1 MLRSISHQIFYSSHN
16 SLRKRSRVKVWVDK
30 FNDESPRAALPLFA
44 TQYLTLL
51 SPQHHSS
58 TSQHA
63 ITMASSTSPQ
73 GHESRLFSDDK
84 PIALADRMKKYEAP
98 YDFVLPL
105 NSPIIVRLDG
115 HGFSRFT
122 SHFCRPFDQRIH
134 DAMIATC
141 ANLLH
146 FFPQATVAYTQS
158 DEITLVF
165 PTGVQSFNDRV
176 QKLSSLAASYC
187 SVHFNKHLSTC
198 LQNQPEPAVK
208 ASAFEAL
215 GTAHFDARFFA
226 VPSLEEALNCLL
238 WRCRNDAVRNA
249 VSAFARTMYTT
260 KQMHGKRTVDLVE
273 MMKREK
279 DVMFEDAV
287 PKWAI
292 EGCLMKREQFEHE
305 GVNLK
310 TGQTEKTMRT
320 RVRVQERGIRD
331 FNDEGLRIVGDKF
344 W

>member
-1 MLRSISHQIFYSSHN
+1 M
-16 SLRKRSRVKVWVDK
+16 
-30 FNDESPRAALPLFA
+30 
-44 TQYLTLL
+44 LL
-51 SPQHHSS
+51 SD
-58 TSQHA
+58 
-63 ITMASSTSPQ
+63 
-73 GHESRLFSDDK
+73 GK
-84 PIALADRMKKYEAP
+84 PLALADRMKKYEAP
-98 YDFVLPL
+98 YDIALPL
-105 NSPIIVRLDG
+105 NTPIIVRLDG

-165 PTGVQSFNDRV
+165 PTGVHSFNDRV

-187 SVHFNKHLSTC
+187 SVHFNKHLSAC
-198 LQNQPEPAVK
+198 LQQQPEPAVK
-208 ASAFEAL
+208 DSAFEAL

-249 VSAFARTMYTT
+249 VSAFARTMYSTT
-260 KQMHGKRTVDLVE
+260 EMHGKRAIDLIE

-279 DVMFEDAV
+279 GVIFADAV

-305 GVNLK
+305 GLNLK
-310 TGQTEKTMRT
+310 TSQKEMTMRT
-320 RVRVQERGIRD
+320 RVRVEERGIRE
-331 FNDEGLRIVGDKF
+331 FSEEGLRIVGDKF

>member
-1 MLRSISHQIFYSSHN
+1 MPMEPAPQPHPADISSS
-16 SLRKRSRVKVWVDK
+16 
-30 FNDESPRAALPLFA
+30 P
-44 TQYLTLL
+44 
-51 SPQHHSS
+51 
-58 TSQHA
+58 
-63 ITMASSTSPQ
+63 
-73 GHESRLFSDDK
+73 DDK
-84 PIALADRMKKYEAP
+84 SLPLADRMKKYEASF
-98 YDFVLPL
+98 DFTLPVDT
-105 NSPIIVRLDG
+105 PIILRLDG

-141 ANLLH
+141 ADLLH

-165 PTGVQSFNDRV
+165 PTGVQVFNERV

-187 SVHFNKHLSTC
+187 SVNFNKHLSLC
-198 LQNQPEPAVK
+198 LENQPHPPVK
-208 ASAFEAL
+208 PSAYTAL
-215 GTAHFDARFFA
+215 GTAYFDARFFA
-226 VPSLEEALNCLL
+226 VPSLAEALNNLI

-249 VSAFARTMYTT
+249 VSAFARTMYST
-260 KQMHGKRTVDLVE
+260 KQMHGKRTADLVE

-279 DVMFEDAV
+279 GVVFEEAV
-287 PKWAI
+287 PKWAV

-310 TGQTEKTMRT
+310 TGETEKTCRT
-320 RVRVQERGIRD
+320 RVRVEERGVRQ
-331 FNDEGLRIVGDKF
+331 FGEEGLRIVGEKY

>member
-1 MLRSISHQIFYSSHN
+1 M
-16 SLRKRSRVKVWVDK
+16 
-30 FNDESPRAALPLFA
+30 
-44 TQYLTLL
+44 
-51 SPQHHSS
+51 
-58 TSQHA
+58 
-63 ITMASSTSPQ
+63 MTSPIQ
-73 GHESRLFSDDK
+73 HQSDNTMPVVDTQ
-84 PIALADRMKKYEAP
+84 PLALADRMKKYEAS
-98 YDFVLPL
+98 YDISLPL
-105 NSPIIVRLDG
+105 NTPIIVRLDG

-141 ANLLH
+141 ADLLH

-165 PTGVQSFNDRV
+165 PTGVQSFNERV

-198 LQNQPEPAVK
+198 LQQQPEPKVK
-208 ASAFEAL
+208 ESAFEAL
-215 GTAHFDARFFA
+215 GTAHFDARFFP

-249 VSAFARTMYTT
+249 VGAFARTMYST
-260 KQMHGKRTVDLVE
+260 KEMHGKRTGDLIE

-279 DVMFEDAV
+279 GVVFEDAV
-287 PKWAI
+287 PRWAI
-292 EGCLMKREQFEHE
+292 EGCIMKREQFEHE

-310 TGQTEKTMRT
+310 TGQKEKTLRT
-320 RVRVQERGIRD
+320 RVRVEEKGIREFSD
-331 FNDEGLRIVGDKF
+331 AGLEIVGGRF